1 MGGVDVSRLKV
12 AGAGGAAARES
23 DLGGPAMR
31 TTDSAWELT
40 ILDALAPESQQLGLL
55 ATGDIDGDGR
65 IEGVVGG
72 EGALVWYRPETRERG
87 VIARGHFHVGC
98 ALEDIDGDGRLEAV
112 FGAPPPGPHPCTITS
127 HT

>member
-65 IEGVVGG
+65 IGVVVGG
-72 EGALVWYRPETRERG
+72 EGALVWDRPATRERE
-87 VIARGHFHVGC
+87 VISRGHFHVGG
-98 ALEDIDGDGRLEAV
+98 APEDIDRAGRLEVVAEE
-112 FGAPPPGPHPCTITS
+112 AP
-127 HT
+127 

>member
-40 ILDALAPESQQLGLL
+40 IPDALAPDSQQLGPL

-65 IEGVVGG
+65 IEVVVGG

-87 VIARGHFHVGC
+87 VAD
-98 ALEDIDGDGRLEAV
+98 LDGDGIAQIVSGEHNPFWPYRSQCRLLLHR
-112 FGAPPPGPHPCTITS
+112 PP
-127 HT
+127 